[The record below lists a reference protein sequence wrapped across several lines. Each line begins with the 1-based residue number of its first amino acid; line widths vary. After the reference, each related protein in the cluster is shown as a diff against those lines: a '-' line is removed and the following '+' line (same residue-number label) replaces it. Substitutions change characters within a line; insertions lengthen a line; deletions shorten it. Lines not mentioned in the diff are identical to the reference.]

1 MKKKVILLDNLWVIT
16 GEVNSGK
23 TTSLLQWTR
32 GRKVAGFLTPDIDG
46 QRRLMD
52 LSTSAIL
59 PFEANDDDEDVQKVG
74 RFSFF
79 QSAFD
84 YGNSLII
91 HSLQA
96 DHPYFIIDEFG
107 KLEIN
112 GQGFAYGIDTLMGGI
127 RTSQSPTI
135 YIIVIRESLL
145 DGFLE
150 RYGLSG

>member
-16 GEVNSGK
+16 GAVHSG
-23 TTSLLQWTR
+23 TSTSLLQWTR
-32 GRKVAGFLTPDIDG
+32 GRKVAGFLTPDIGG

-52 LSTSAIL
+52 LSTSELL

-112 GQGFAYGIDTLMGGI
+112 GQGCASGIDTLMGGI

-150 RYGLSG
+150 RYGLSD